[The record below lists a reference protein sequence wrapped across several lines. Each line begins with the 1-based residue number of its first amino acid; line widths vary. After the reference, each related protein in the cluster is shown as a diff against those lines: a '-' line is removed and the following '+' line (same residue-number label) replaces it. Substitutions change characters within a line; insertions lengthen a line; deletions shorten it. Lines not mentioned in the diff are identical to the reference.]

1 MSETSNQNI
10 IDKSNDNIASGT
22 MFIAFAKVFWLF
34 AGYAITFTL
43 PRLISVDT
51 YGVYG
56 VVSGAMNVLNMVV
69 IMGTLQGVS
78 KFVSADEKNAKAI
91 HFLSL
96 KVLLLLGGS
105 LTLVY
110 FLLSTFGIIG
120 DFLNDPSLTP
130 YLQMTALITFF
141 YSFYSVNVG
150 YLNGKREFKKQ
161 AFLDMFFVSFKAI
174 CMLSFAWF
182 GINYLKTNGL
192 LETIGGF
199 AFAAFVVLILSFFV
213 IKFKFEKTTSPYT
226 LSEVSKFVISIMS
239 FTFILNLL
247 MNTDLF
253 LVKKLTLE
261 NTDQQV
267 GYYTGALTISRI
279 PYSLMMTVSLIIFPL
294 ISKVTS
300 IGDKERTKRYIEN
313 ALKYPFIL
321 LLGCAVVIS
330 SNSDLIIKIILGQKY
345 ISPAPTGEV
354 LSVLVF
360 AVTGLAIFTLS
371 TSIISGSGKPA
382 VSLGIGVIALLI
394 DIAINWAFIPKYG
407 LLGGAYSKGV
417 SLTIAVLI
425 CLVYLY
431 KKHNSSLPI
440 LTFIRGI
447 GVAALTVY
455 LADLYIPVGIVDG
468 FIKLALVGIVFF
480 IFIFLTQE
488 FKVKEILALRK

>member
-1 MSETSNQNI
+1 MSGVTM
-10 IDKSNDNIASGT
+10 KPNDNIASGT

-34 AGYAITFTL
+34 AGYVLTFTL

-91 HFLSL
+91 HLLSL

-105 LTLVY
+105 LTLTY
-110 FLLSTFGIIG
+110 FLLSTFGVIG

-150 YLNGKREFKKQ
+150 FLNGMREFKKQ
-161 AFLDMFFVSFKAI
+161 AFLDMFFVSFKTI

-182 GINYLKTNGL
+182 GINYLQSNGL

-199 AFAAFVVLILSFFV
+199 AFAAFSVLILSFFV
-213 IKFKFEKTTSPYT
+213 MKFKFEKVESPYT
-226 LSEVSKFVISIMS
+226 ISEVSKFVVSIMS

-300 IGDKERTKRYIEN
+300 IGDKEKTKRYIEN

-330 SNSDLIIKIILGQKY
+330 SNADLIIKIILGQKY
-345 ISPAPTGEV
+345 ISPAPTGDV

-371 TSIISGSGKPA
+371 TSIISGSGKPT
-382 VSLGIGVIALLI
+382 VSLAIGIVALVI
-394 DIAINWAFIPKYG
+394 DIIVNWTFIPKFG
-407 LLGGAYSKGV
+407 LLGGAYSKGI
-417 SLTIAVLI
+417 SLTIAVFI
-425 CLVYLY
+425 CMIYLY
-431 KKHNSSLPI
+431 KKHSSALPI

-447 GVAALTVY
+447 GIAAITVY
-455 LADLYIPVGIVDG
+455 LSGLYVPEGIIDG
-468 FIKLALVGIVFF
+468 FAKLIVVGLGFFAL
-480 IFIFLTQE
+480 IFASQE
-488 FKVKEILALRK
+488 FKIKEILALRK